1 MILDPAHQPITV
13 RAWSQVLV
21 WDTAVPMEEERG
33 HWAGGQRARREASE
47 ERAEP
52 SPARR
57 AGSLG
62 RMGCTQEG
70 QRSPWKS
77 IV

>member
-1 MILDPAHQPITV
+1 MVLDPAYRPITL
-13 RAWSQVLV
+13 RAWSQMLV
-21 WDTAVPMEEERG
+21 WDTAVPMEEEE
-33 HWAGGQRARREASE
+33 ATGQVGSGLRREASE

-52 SPARR
+52 SPPRR